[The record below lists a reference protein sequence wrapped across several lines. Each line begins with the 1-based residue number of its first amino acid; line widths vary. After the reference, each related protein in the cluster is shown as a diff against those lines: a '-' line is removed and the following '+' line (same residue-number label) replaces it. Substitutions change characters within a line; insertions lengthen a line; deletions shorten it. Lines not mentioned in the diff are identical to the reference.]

1 MRDLFVTLV
10 FIYGA
15 LYTIRKPHVGILL
28 WSWLGYM
35 NPHRLCYGFAY
46 SQPFSQIVAI
56 VTTFSIIFSKEN
68 KSIPNDK
75 LVFIILFFILWMGL
89 TTISAFNQDFAV
101 EQYIKILK
109 IHFSIFLTLMLFKSK
124 ERIHQLLWVIVF
136 SIGFFG
142 IKGGLFTIAKGG
154 SYHVFGPPESVIED
168 NNSLA
173 VALLMIMPLMV
184 YLKNTLSKK
193 WQQQIMLFCL
203 ISIGCSVLGSQSRGA
218 FLAISAVGYYFWLHS
233 KSKMKSALIIMIFVG
248 IAYAILPESWY
259 QRMNTIN
266 TYQQDESAN
275 GRLNAWEMAFNVA
288 NRNILGGG
296 LDLWSPSTYLKYLP
310 GYDPI
315 TMPSF
320 VAHSIY
326 FSVLGEHG
334 WFGLLLFL
342 TILITAWL
350 YTGKLYKDC
359 NGKEDSQWI
368 ADLAK
373 MIKISLLAYC
383 TGGAFLSLSYLD
395 LAWHLISLTILL
407 KVIASQNASQQKST
421 IAENGPIIKS
431 TEHRIKIDSQG
442 YIR

>member
-1 MRDLFVTLV
+1 MRDLFVTLII
-10 FIYGA
+10 IYGV
-15 LYTIRKPHVGILL
+15 LYSIKRPHIGILL

-56 VTTFSIIFSKEN
+56 VTTLSIIFTKEN
-68 KSIPNDK
+68 KSLPKDK
-75 LVFIILFFILWMGL
+75 LVYLILFFIFWMGL
-89 TTISAFNQDFAV
+89 TTMFAFNSDAAV
-101 EQYIKILK
+101 AQYTKILK
-109 IHFSIFLTLMLFKSK
+109 IHFSIFLTLMLFKSR
-124 ERIHQLLWVIVF
+124 ERINQLLWVIVI

-142 IKGGLFTIAKGG
+142 VKGGLFTIAKGG

-168 NNSLA
+168 NNTLA
-173 VALLMIMPLMV
+173 VALLMIMPIMV
-184 YLKNTLSKK
+184 YLKSTLTSK
-193 WQQQIMLFCL
+193 WQQQLMLFSL
-203 ISIGCSVLGSQSRGA
+203 ISIGFSVLGSQSRGA
-218 FLAISAVGYYFWLHS
+218 FLAISAVGYYFWMHS
-233 KSKMKSALIIMIFVG
+233 NSKIKSALIIMVFVG
-248 IAYAILPESWY
+248 IAYAILPDTWY

-275 GRLNAWEMAFNVA
+275 GRLSAWEMAFNVA
-288 NRNILGGG
+288 NRNLLGGG

-342 TILITAWL
+342 TILLTAWL
-350 YTGKLYKDC
+350 YTGKLYKEY
-359 NGKEDSQWI
+359 NGKEGLQWI

-395 LAWHLISLTILL
+395 LAWHLISITILL
-407 KVIASQNASQQKST
+407 KVIASQSNNAIPDT
-421 IAENGPIIKS
+421 GPIIKP